1 MCSNPLCGI
10 LCVDAKHLNIC
21 RGKKKGNIN
30 VEDMV
35 MTVSRT
41 GGIDQVIAVVVMQNE
56 TNIADV
62 QREYHHQQKGP
73 LLVVQ

>member
-1 MCSNPLCGI
+1 
-10 LCVDAKHLNIC
+10 VDAKHLNIC

-56 TNIADV
+56 TNIADE
-62 QREYHHQQKGP
+62 QRESANHQQKGP
-73 LLVVQ
+73 QVVQ